1 MYTIN
6 PFAELASSIPPVVM
20 QTFLIVMV
28 LFVVG
33 GTLFD
38 VIHKGSARYF
48 FDNFRKSREQG
59 SKVNFSSKLRI
70 AVHTLLS
77 DVLTSSELI
86 GWKRRTAHLLGMYGF
101 ILNVVATFMMVM
113 FYTASD
119 IVTPAIW
126 PKIWVIGAIM
136 VCVGTSWFWFFI
148 RVNVSAEGN
157 SPFTIVRADLFIL
170 SVFAT
175 NAFALAWAY
184 SQSISSGW
192 SVFFLGFYLLATTIL
207 FGSVPWSKFSHMF
220 FKPAAAFEKGM
231 SVENGSRNNLP
242 EPADRTN
249 PATRDRHSMD
259 LLQDAPLDMG
269 LGMKRETPR
278 HY

>member
-59 SKVNFSSKLRI
+59 SKVNFNSKLRI

-126 PKIWVIGAIM
+126 PKMWTIGAIM

-184 SQSISSGW
+184 LQSLSSEW
-192 SVFFLGFYLLATTIL
+192 SVLFLGFYLLATTIL

>member
-192 SVFFLGFYLLATTIL
+192 SVFFLGLYLLATTIL

>member
-136 VCVGTSWFWFFI
+136 VCV
-148 RVNVSAEGN
+148 
-157 SPFTIVRADLFIL
+157 
-170 SVFAT
+170 
-175 NAFALAWAY
+175 
-184 SQSISSGW
+184 
-192 SVFFLGFYLLATTIL
+192 
-207 FGSVPWSKFSHMF
+207 
-220 FKPAAAFEKGM
+220 
-231 SVENGSRNNLP
+231 
-242 EPADRTN
+242 
-249 PATRDRHSMD
+249 
-259 LLQDAPLDMG
+259 
-269 LGMKRETPR
+269 
-278 HY
+278 

>member
-1 MYTIN
+1 MI
-6 PFAELASSIPPVVM
+6 A
-20 QTFLIVMV
+20 
-28 LFVVG
+28 FVVG

-48 FDNFRKSREQG
+48 FANFRKSKEQG
-59 SKVNFSSKLRI
+59 TKISFSNKCSI
-70 AVHTLLS
+70 AMHTLLS
-77 DVLTSSELI
+77 DVLTSSELQ

-101 ILNVVATFMMVM
+101 VLNIVATFMMVM
-113 FYTASD
+113 FYASAD
-119 IVTPAIW
+119 IATPSIW
-126 PKIWVIGAIM
+126 PQMWIIGAIM
-136 VCVGTSWFWFFI
+136 VCVGTAWFWFFI
-148 RVNVSAEGN
+148 RVNVSAEGS
-157 SPFTIVRADLFIL
+157 SPFSIMRADLFIL

-175 NAFALAWAY
+175 NAFSLVWSYTQSVSSDWAL
-184 SQSISSGW
+184 
-192 SVFFLGFYLLATTIL
+192 VFLGLYLLATTIL

-220 FKPAAAFEKGM
+220 FKPAAAFEKGV
-231 SVENGSRNNLP
+231 SVENGTRNDLP

-249 PATRDRHSMD
+249 PATRNRHSMD

>member
-1 MYTIN
+1 M
-6 PFAELASSIPPVVM
+6 
-20 QTFLIVMV
+20 
-28 LFVVG
+28 
-33 GTLFD
+33 
-38 VIHKGSARYF
+38 
-48 FDNFRKSREQG
+48 
-59 SKVNFSSKLRI
+59 
-70 AVHTLLS
+70 HTLLS
-77 DVLTSSELI
+77 DVLTSSELQ

-101 ILNVVATFMMVM
+101 VLNVVATFMMVM
-113 FYTASD
+113 FYASANTA
-119 IVTPAIW
+119 TPSIW
-126 PKIWVIGAIM
+126 PQMWTIGSIM

-148 RVNVSAEGN
+148 RVNVSAEGS
-157 SPFTIVRADLFIL
+157 SPFSIMRADLFIL

-184 SQSISSGW
+184 TQSVSSDLTLI
-192 SVFFLGFYLLATTIL
+192 FLGLYLLATTIL

-220 FKPAAAFEKGM
+220 FKPAAAFEKGI
-231 SVENGSRNNLP
+231 SVENGTRNNLP